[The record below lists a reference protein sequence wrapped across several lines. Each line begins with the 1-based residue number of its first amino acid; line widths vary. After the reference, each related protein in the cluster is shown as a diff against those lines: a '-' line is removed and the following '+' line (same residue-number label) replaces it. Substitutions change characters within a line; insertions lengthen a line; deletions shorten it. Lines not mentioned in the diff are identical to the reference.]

1 VRPQSEL
8 AKGNHELEAKG
19 MGLVMSMVG
28 VGMLF
33 APAIGGLLSEP
44 VTQFPNVDFGR
55 FEAMLLKF
63 PFLLPNLIGTIICTI
78 STIQVAFSV
87 KETLPPERLRSAKYI
102 IPDILSF
109 FSSLPSMIGKNIAS
123 WRNDDGGYVEV
134 RSNMDDDATVT
145 SSERNDNI
153 SDSERNEEL
162 KIIVSYLNEEEG
174 QEVSYVSKSAR
185 ASFSKALH
193 KPSKRL
199 SEISKSEVPAT
210 ATIASLMADKKVREC
225 LTCYWVM
232 TFASTANSEC
242 FPLFA
247 MAREGGLS
255 LGETSIGTM
264 GAISVLVF
272 CICQY
277 FIFSVSMKYLKLH
290 KTMLFSGFLAV
301 IPAILIPVSLLI
313 PSKTAVIAYLGIIN
327 GMLSVFFSNWN
338 AALSITQNRAVHPR
352 SRSRVNGLAAVG
364 TAVARGFGPLFA
376 GVLVTLSY
384 TDGIVPVQ
392 YGSLVFYSVVVALGG
407 VAFVINSKL
416 EDDNAED

>member
-8 AKGNHELEAKG
+8 ARGNHELEAKG
-19 MGLVMSMVG
+19 MGLVMGMVG
-28 VGMLF
+28 VGMLV

-44 VTQFPNVDFGR
+44 ATQFPNVDFGR
-55 FEAMLLKF
+55 FEATLLKF
-63 PFLLPNLIGTIICTI
+63 PFLLPNLIGTTICTI
-78 STIQVAFSV
+78 STIQVAFYV

-102 IPDILSF
+102 IPDIISF
-109 FSSLPSMIGKNIAS
+109 LFSLPSMIGKKIAS
-123 WRNDDGGYVEV
+123 WRNDDDGYEEV
-134 RSNMDDDATVT
+134 RSNDATVT
-145 SSERNDNI
+145 SSERSYNDSYI
-153 SDSERNEEL
+153 SEDL
-162 KIIVSYLNEEEG
+162 KILVSYLNEEEG
-174 QEVSYVSKSAR
+174 QEVCYVSKSAR
-185 ASFSKALH
+185 ASFSEALH
-193 KPSKRL
+193 KSSIRL
-199 SEISKSEVPAT
+199 SEISSSEAPPT

-225 LTCYWVM
+225 LKCYWVM

-247 MAREGGLS
+247 MAREGGLG
-255 LGETSIGTM
+255 LGESSIGTM
-264 GAISVLVF
+264 GAIAGLVF

-277 FIFSVSMKYLKLH
+277 SIFSLSMKYLKLH

-301 IPAILIPVSLLI
+301 IPSILIPISLLI
-313 PSKTAVIAYLGIIN
+313 PSTTVVEIYLGIIN

-338 AALSITQNRAVHPR
+338 AALSITQNRAVHPQ

-376 GVLVTLSY
+376 GILVTLSY

-407 VAFVINSKL
+407 IAFVINSKL
-416 EDDNAED
+416 EDDNAEN